1 MTSQQIISVG
11 LPLAIMAFVVYRR
24 ARAHIGRQ
32 KMKPT
37 RMTVRMGILTLVGVG
52 FLVAMPLHSAVY
64 AVIGAALGLGLALVS
79 LRLAHMEHTAEGTFY
94 TANLYIGLGVTA
106 LLVARV
112 LSRVIGAADTMQAA
126 AAPAGQAS
134 GPMGNPWA
142 GMFASP
148 LTLVAL
154 FLMIGYYVVFYAGL
168 LRRAKKL
175 AAPSPLL
182 PLPTNPSAESSGS

>member
-1 MTSQQIISVG
+1 M
-11 LPLAIMAFVVYRR
+11 
-24 ARAHIGRQ
+24 
-32 KMKPT
+32 
-37 RMTVRMGILTLVGVG
+37 
-52 FLVAMPLHSAVY
+52 
-64 AVIGAALGLGLALVS
+64 IGAALGLGLALVS

-126 AAPAGQAS
+126 AAPAGQAA

>member
-1 MTSQQIISVG
+1 MTGQQLAAIA
-11 LPLAIMAFVVYRR
+11 LPIVVMGFVVHRR

-32 KMKPT
+32 KMKPM
-37 RMTVRMGILTLVGVG
+37 RMTVRMGVLMLVGIG
-52 FLVAMPLHSAVY
+52 FLVAMPLHSALY
-64 AVIGAALGLGLALVS
+64 AVIGAALGFGLALVS

-112 LSRVIGAADTMQAA
+112 LSRVIGASDAMQAA
-126 AAPAGQAS
+126 AAHAGQAA
-134 GPMGNPWA
+134 GRMGNPWA
-142 GMFASP
+142 GMFDSP

-168 LRRAKKL
+168 LRRAKQL
-175 AAPSPLL
+175 AAPD
-182 PLPTNPSAESSGS
+182 

>member
-1 MTSQQIISVG
+1 MTNQQFLSTA
-11 LPLAIMAFVVYRR
+11 LPLVIMAFVIYRR

-37 RMTVRMGILTLVGVG
+37 RVTVRIAILTLVGIG
-52 FLVAMPLHSAVY
+52 FLVAMPLHSALY
-64 AVIGAALGLGLALVS
+64 AVIGAALGLGLAMMS

-112 LSRVIGAADTMQAA
+112 LSRAIGASDAMQSAA
-126 AAPAGQAS
+126 AHAGPAA

-142 GMFASP
+142 NLFDSP
-148 LTLVAL
+148 LTLGAL

-175 AAPSPLL
+175 AAPD
-182 PLPTNPSAESSGS
+182 